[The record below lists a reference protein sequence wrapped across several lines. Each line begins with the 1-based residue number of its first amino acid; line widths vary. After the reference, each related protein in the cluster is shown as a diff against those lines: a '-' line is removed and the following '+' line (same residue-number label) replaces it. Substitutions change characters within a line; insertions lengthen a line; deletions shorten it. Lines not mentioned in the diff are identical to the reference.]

1 MTHTY
6 FFKINETPVNNP
18 QNNIQSSMKL
28 GNMDK
33 NQNQRILSK
42 CDPDIYKNISLC
54 FSVVVVV
61 VVVVVV
67 LIFFGHIIA
76 EVKHYFLFKFE
87 K

>member
-6 FFKINETPVNNP
+6 FFKINETTVKNP
-18 QNNIQSSMKL
+18 QNNIQNSMKL

-33 NQNQRILSK
+33 NQNQIVLSK
-42 CDPDIYKNISLC
+42 CDPDIHWNISLC
-54 FSVVVVV
+54 FYVVVF
-61 VVVVVV
+61 VVVVV